1 MTSDEELGPEMA
13 ALNERQR
20 AFVRAMI
27 EHAGI
32 TQGKAAEIAGYSAS
46 SDGLLRKTGHFLA
59 HNPAVQAAIRA
70 EAGKRLHS
78 ASLIAANVV
87 VSILTDDDVSPKEK
101 LKAAGML
108 LDRTGFA
115 AVQKIDVTR
124 KDESGANV
132 MEQIKRLAEKLSVPV
147 QHLLNK
153 PAAPVVDAEFS
164 EVKDG

>member
-1 MTSDEELGPEMA
+1 MADDEELGPEMS

-20 AFVRAMI
+20 RFVMAMI
-27 EHAGI
+27 ENAGI
-32 TQGKAAEIAGYSAS
+32 TQGKAAELAGYSAS

-87 VSILTDDDVSPKEK
+87 VAMLTDDKVDPKEK

-124 KDESGANV
+124 KDESGGAV
-132 MEQIKRLAEKLSVPV
+132 LDQIKKLAERLGLPV
-147 QHLLNK
+147 QQLLTK
-153 PAAPVVDAEFS
+153 PPVVDAEFS

>member
-1 MTSDEELGPEMA
+1 MTDDEELGPEMA

-20 AFVRAMI
+20 RFVMAMI
-27 EHAGI
+27 ERPGI
-32 TQGKAAEIAGYSAS
+32 TQGRAAKMAGYSPS

-59 HNPAVQAAIRA
+59 HNSAVQAAIRA

-87 VSILTDDDVSPKEK
+87 VAMLTDDQVSPKEK
-101 LKAAGML
+101 LRAAGML

-124 KDESGANV
+124 KDESGTAV
-132 MEQIKRLAEKLSVPV
+132 LDQIKQLAQRLGLPV
-147 QHLLNK
+147 QALLGGPK
-153 PAAPVVDAEFS
+153 PAVVEGEFS